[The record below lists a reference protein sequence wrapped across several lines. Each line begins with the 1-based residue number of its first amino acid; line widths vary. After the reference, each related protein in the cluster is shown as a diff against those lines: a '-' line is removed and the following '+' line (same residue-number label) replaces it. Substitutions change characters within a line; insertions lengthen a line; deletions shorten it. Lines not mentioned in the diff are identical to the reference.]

1 MDRKAAVKTKKKSKR
16 IHRVDTVT
24 YQNKFALPLNES
36 FKKLK
41 DETSGQKNGE
51 IVSKDQ
57 NDDPKKMKKVE
68 DGLKVITK
76 VSINTAI
83 NRSNWPIRKESK
95 DNQFLYSTRHMTGPS
110 AAIPCVPL
118 PLAIFFLVCNV
129 LIPGLGIQMN
139 QII

>member
-51 IVSKDQ
+51 I
-57 NDDPKKMKKVE
+57 
-68 DGLKVITK
+68 GRLKVISIIL
-76 VSINTAI
+76 VS
-83 NRSNWPIRKESK
+83 K
-95 DNQFLYSTRHMTGPS
+95 
-110 AAIPCVPL
+110 
-118 PLAIFFLVCNV
+118 
-129 LIPGLGIQMN
+129 
-139 QII
+139 